1 MKLSNRLIATATAAA
16 LVFSGVTVAG
26 AAETTTTT
34 TATATTTA
42 AASTTAAATTT
53 MLPATV
59 TSQPSGSS
67 GSKSLSSLWKSGDR
81 EGFKDRLMDWMA
93 VITTVA
99 GLITAVMSIANVG
112 KKFVDNFFPAPA
124 PAPAP
129 VAH

>member
-26 AAETTTTT
+26 AAETTTT
-34 TATATTTA
+34 ATATTTA

-53 MLPATV
+53 SLPATV

-129 VAH
+129 VAR